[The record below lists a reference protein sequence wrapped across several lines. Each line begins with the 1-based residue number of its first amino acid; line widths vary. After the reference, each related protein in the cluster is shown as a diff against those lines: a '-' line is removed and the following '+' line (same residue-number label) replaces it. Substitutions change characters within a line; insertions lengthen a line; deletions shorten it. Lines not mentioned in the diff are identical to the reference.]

1 MRWMREQ
8 QADHTNQIRRGKQD
22 QTSLVTEAQGEA
34 LGGPEEVA
42 KFRGNNQS
50 AEMAVLVGE
59 LGAGCCWIGR
69 DAKPRRVLGW
79 RTVSQAKAAGDR
91 PA

>member
-1 MRWMREQ
+1 MQWMREQ
-8 QADHTNQIRRGKQD
+8 QADHTNQIQRGKQG

-50 AEMAVLVGE
+50 TEMAEMAGE
-59 LGAGCCWIGR
+59 LGAWCCWIGM
-69 DAKPRRVLGW
+69 
-79 RTVSQAKAAGDR
+79 
-91 PA
+91 